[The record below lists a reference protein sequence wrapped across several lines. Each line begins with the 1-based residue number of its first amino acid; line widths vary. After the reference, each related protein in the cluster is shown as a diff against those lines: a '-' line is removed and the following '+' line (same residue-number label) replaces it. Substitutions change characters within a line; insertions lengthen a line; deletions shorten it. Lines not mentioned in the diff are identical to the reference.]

1 MATPKSWR
9 YAALAAAT
17 LLALTACNKS
27 ENSEEAQKAAA
38 AAKAAH
44 VPSVNVVTVKP
55 ENVLIETELP
65 GRLEAIRSAVIVP
78 QVSGIVTRRL
88 FEEGTF
94 VRQGQPLYQLDD
106 AAYRASLETARAN
119 LLSAQASAA
128 KANADLARYQ
138 PLVAADA
145 ISKQEYDAAVLA
157 KRSAEASIKA
167 AQAAIRAA
175 QVNVN
180 HAHITAPIS
189 GIIGQSLVTEGALV
203 SAGSTQMATI
213 RQTDVLYVNIQ
224 QSSTDLLRLRQQLLA
239 GDRVEV
245 SILLED
251 GSEYEH
257 KGRLLF
263 IDSSVEESTGQVMVR
278 AAVPNPDQALMS
290 GMFVRVKLPLA
301 GVLNAFLVP
310 QQAVTRGE
318 KDTVMVVTPEGKM
331 EPRPVK
337 VVGQKGTNWI
347 ITEGLKAG
355 DKVIVEGTMIAA
367 ISGAQKVQPK
377 EWTPP
382 QTQKP
387 AAAASAPAQAA
398 AASEVQAASA
408 TPAAPKVQAA
418 PSASAASAAK

>member
-106 AAYRASLETARAN
+106 AAYRATLENARAS

-167 AQAAIRAA
+167 AQAAIRSA

-180 HAHITAPIS
+180 HANITAPIS

-239 GDRVEV
+239 GDRVRNDGVEV

-263 IDSSVEESTGQVMVR
+263 IDSSVE
-278 AAVPNPDQALMS
+278 
-290 GMFVRVKLPLA
+290 
-301 GVLNAFLVP
+301 
-310 QQAVTRGE
+310 
-318 KDTVMVVTPEGKM
+318 
-331 EPRPVK
+331 
-337 VVGQKGTNWI
+337 
-347 ITEGLKAG
+347 
-355 DKVIVEGTMIAA
+355 
-367 ISGAQKVQPK
+367 
-377 EWTPP
+377 
-382 QTQKP
+382 
-387 AAAASAPAQAA
+387 
-398 AASEVQAASA
+398 
-408 TPAAPKVQAA
+408 
-418 PSASAASAAK
+418 

>member
-1 MATPKSWR
+1 MATPKPWR

-106 AAYRASLETARAN
+106 AAYRATLENARAS

-167 AQAAIRAA
+167 AQAEIGRAH
-175 QVNVN
+175 V
-180 HAHITAPIS
+180 
-189 GIIGQSLVTEGALV
+189 
-203 SAGSTQMATI
+203 
-213 RQTDVLYVNIQ
+213 
-224 QSSTDLLRLRQQLLA
+224 
-239 GDRVEV
+239 
-245 SILLED
+245 
-251 GSEYEH
+251 
-257 KGRLLF
+257 
-263 IDSSVEESTGQVMVR
+263 
-278 AAVPNPDQALMS
+278 
-290 GMFVRVKLPLA
+290 
-301 GVLNAFLVP
+301 
-310 QQAVTRGE
+310 
-318 KDTVMVVTPEGKM
+318 
-331 EPRPVK
+331 
-337 VVGQKGTNWI
+337 
-347 ITEGLKAG
+347 
-355 DKVIVEGTMIAA
+355 
-367 ISGAQKVQPK
+367 
-377 EWTPP
+377 
-382 QTQKP
+382 
-387 AAAASAPAQAA
+387 
-398 AASEVQAASA
+398 
-408 TPAAPKVQAA
+408 
-418 PSASAASAAK
+418 